1 MIEQLA
7 NYSSIVMALA
17 MVNVVWQIDKA
28 SQMLKS
34 MNKFLNQQ
42 STDK

>member
-7 NYSSIVMALA
+7 DDASIVMALA

-34 MNKFLNQQ
+34 MNKFLNQG